1 MRSVAASALA
11 ASSMKG
17 KRCLSKRTP
26 SNCARMLLPIVS
38 AVMPVESEMKK
49 TVRCMGSPRVVAPA
63 CCAPY
68 RKVRKLS
75 PLDRRL
81 TGMQLARRRTA
92 LVFLCHA
99 PSTADNTNPLRPAS
113 GLCFVTIPLVAALPE
128 ETPLNHLVL
137 WLDQLR
143 MTDLGKVGGKN
154 ASLGEMI
161 GNLAKL
167 GVSVPGG
174 FATTADAFQQY
185 LEKSGVA
192 KRIQARLADLN
203 VDDVDALT
211 KAGKEI
217 REWVIETPLPA
228 ELDQAIRDA
237 YAKLCKDAGANNI
250 AVAVRS
256 SATAEDLPDAS
267 FAGQQ
272 ETFLN
277 VVGIEDVLHKVKEVF
292 ASLYNDRAIAYR
304 VHQGFAHE
312 NVFLSAGV
320 QLMVRSDVGAAGV
333 LFTLDTESGFRD
345 VVFVTG
351 SYGLGEMV
359 VQGAVN
365 PDEFYV
371 FKPTLKAG
379 KPAVLRRN
387 LGAKQLRMVY
397 SDQPG
402 ERVKTEDTPAE
413 LRHKFC
419 INDEDVQEL
428 ARQAL
433 IIEQHY
439 GRPMD
444 IEWAKDGNTGKLY
457 IVQARPETV
466 KSRAHATQLERFHLS
481 EKGKVLAEGRAI
493 GQKIGAGK
501 ARVVESVA
509 DMDKVQPGDVLVTDM
524 TDPNWEPV
532 MKRASAIVTNR
543 GGRTCHAAIIAR
555 ELGIPAVVG
564 CGDAT
569 ERLKDGTLVTVS
581 CSEGDTGK
589 IYDGLLETEVSE
601 VNRGEMPPIKT
612 KIMMN
617 VGNPQLAFDFA
628 QLPNE
633 GVGLARLEFII
644 NNNIGVHPKAIL
656 DYPQIDA
663 DLKKAVESV
672 ARGHASPRAFYVDKV
687 AEGVATIAAAFW
699 PKPVI
704 VRLSDFKS
712 NEYRKLIGGSRYE
725 PEEENPMLGFRGA
738 ARYISEDF
746 GEAFAMEC
754 EAIKRVRNDMGL
766 TNVQVM
772 VPFVRTL
779 GQAERVTKL
788 LAQHG
793 LERGKDDLK
802 VIMMCEVPSNAILA
816 ERFLQFFDG
825 FSIGSNDLTQL
836 TLGLDRDSGLELLA
850 QDFDERDPAVE
861 ALIHQAIKACL
872 AQGKYIGIC
881 GQGPS
886 DHPDF
891 AQWLAKE

>member
-1 MRSVAASALA
+1 MSALF
-11 ASSMKG
+11 
-17 KRCLSKRTP
+17 
-26 SNCARMLLPIVS
+26 
-38 AVMPVESEMKK
+38 
-49 TVRCMGSPRVVAPA
+49 SP
-63 CCAPY
+63 
-68 RKVRKLS
+68 
-75 PLDRRL
+75 
-81 TGMQLARRRTA
+81 TA
-92 LVFLCHA
+92 LVVPFE
-99 PSTADNTNPLRPAS
+99 N
-113 GLCFVTIPLVAALPE
+113 
-128 ETPLNHLVL
+128 
-137 WLDQLR
+137 LR
-143 MTDLGKVGGKN
+143 MTDVEAVGGKN

-161 GNLAKL
+161 SQLPH
-167 GVSVPGG
+167 GVRVPTG
-174 FATTADAFQQY
+174 FATTAHAFREF
-185 LEKSGVA
+185 LAFEG
-192 KRIQARLADLN
+192 LADRISAKLAAL
-203 VDDVDALT
+203 DTEDVRAL
-211 KAGKEI
+211 AAVGAEI
-217 REWVIETPLPA
+217 RAMVEAQPFPA
-228 ELDQAIRDA
+228 DLQKAITEA
-237 YAKLCKDAGANNI
+237 FATLSEGNPEASF
-250 AVAVRS
+250 AVRS

-277 VVGIEDVLHKVKEVF
+277 VHGIDEVLHKMKEVF
-292 ASLYNDRAIAYR
+292 ASLYNDRAISYR
-304 VHQGFAHE
+304 VHKGFAHD
-312 NVFLSAGV
+312 VVALSAGV
-320 QLMVRSDVGAAGV
+320 QRMVRSDLGAAGV
-333 LFTLDTESGFRD
+333 MFTIDTESGFED
-345 VVFVTG
+345 VVFITS
-351 SYGLGEMV
+351 SYGLGETV

-371 FKPTLKAG
+371 HKPMLKAG
-379 KPAVLRRN
+379 KKSVIRRN
-387 LGAKQLRMVY
+387 LGSKLIQMVFATPDEKAQTGKLIKTIDVPTEQRNRY
-397 SDQPG
+397 SLTDAD
-402 ERVKTEDTPAE
+402 VE
-413 LRHKFC
+413 L
-419 INDEDVQEL
+419 L
-428 ARQAL
+428 AHYAVV
-433 IIEQHY
+433 IEQHY

-444 IEWAKDGNTGKLY
+444 IEWGKDGTDGQLY
-457 IVQARPETV
+457 ILQARPETV
-466 KSRAHATQLERFHLS
+466 KSQA
-481 EKGKVLAEGRAI
+481 KGQAELRYKLKGHGAVLAEGRAI
-493 GQKIGAGK
+493 GQKIGTGPV
-501 ARVVESVA
+501 RIVHNISE
-509 DMDKVQPGDVLVTDM
+509 MDKVQPGDVLVTDM

-581 CSEGDTGK
+581 CSEGDTGR
-589 IYDGLLETEVSE
+589 IYDGLLETEITE
-601 VNRGEMPPIKT
+601 VQRGEMPASKT

-617 VGNPQLAFDFA
+617 VGNPHLAFDFC

-656 DYPQIDA
+656 DYPNIDN

-712 NEYRKLIGGSRYE
+712 YEYRKLIGGSRYE

-738 ARYISEDF
+738 ARYISTEF

-754 EAIKRVRNDMGL
+754 EALKRVRNDMGL

-788 LAQHG
+788 LAAHG

-816 ERFLQFFDG
+816 DRFLEFFDG

-850 QDFDERDPAVE
+850 KDFDERDPAVE

-891 AQWLAKE
+891 AQWLAKEGISSISLNPDSVIATWQQLAR